1 MLERSQLASNQ
12 TKESD
17 HVQHQEEKQ
26 QKESQVITSGFRR
39 RS

>member
-1 MLERSQLASNQ
+1 MLDRSQLASNQ

-17 HVQHQEEKQ
+17 HVQHQEEEQ
-26 QKESQVITSGFRR
+26 QEESQVIASGCRR